1 MSGNCVIGLSLPIA
15 VAQDYS
21 SCLHTASTLLK
32 NVFGDNPTMIN
43 LSSIDNLARRL
54 SEKVPP
60 GLKQTREELQASF
73 KGVLH
78 AGLSKMDVITREEFE
93 VQRAILERTREKLEA
108 LEQTVAALEKEQAA
122 RAVSPPAST

>member
-1 MSGNCVIGLSLPIA
+1 
-15 VAQDYS
+15 
-21 SCLHTASTLLK
+21 
-32 NVFGDNPTMIN
+32 MIN

-60 GLKQTREELQASF
+60 GLKQTREELQANF

-78 AGLSKMDVITREEFE
+78 AGLTKMDLITREEFE

-108 LEQTVAALEKEQAA
+108 LEKTVAALEKENAKPAA
-122 RAVSPPAST
+122 GASAST